1 MEADAAVRDSNM
13 LPPNLKKIGLESRSS
28 LVGQTPRSAAGPLAG
43 FLLPAANF
51 STPVPRPKGVHP

>member
-28 LVGQTPRSAAGPLAG
+28 LVGQTPWSAAGPLAG
-43 FLLPAANF
+43 FLRQSTLV
-51 STPVPRPKGVHP
+51 STPVPRPKGIHP